1 MPENENEYGISE
13 GTRALTRSKDNLI
26 GQEMTIEKYEKKDTT
41 TPEGEKREVNL
52 YTAKLHN
59 DKDKDETIQF
69 FGSSVMDNQIAKQSI
84 KLGDR
89 VSIDKIVSKESGRT
103 YYAFVLLSRV
113 EKDIVNWSNQL
124 KDRQEKRSE

>member
-1 MPENENEYGISE
+1 MPENEYGIPE

-26 GQEMTIEKYEKKDTT
+26 GQEMTLKKYEEKDTT
-41 TPEGEKREVNL
+41 TPEGEKRAVNL
-52 YTAKLHN
+52 YTAKLHYDN
-59 DKDKDETIQF
+59 DNDETIQF

-84 KLGDR
+84 KLDDR

-113 EKDIVNWSNQL
+113 EKDIDQL
-124 KDRQEKRSE
+124 KDRQEKRDE